1 MDNRLRRESRWR
13 QSRQRREREN
23 ESKIEDDLENTSSHA
38 RSAGINSLDLE
49 LGNTDNTNSTPNDNT
64 NIISTQRRTTL
75 RRRRRYRRGV
85 QSSSNVEEDGEH
97 YDLVEEGK
105 FRDDSYSPR
114 DKPERGIFV
123 NQQPDL
129 EEGKKQEQK
138 EILSPSPT
146 KRMTGAKPPR
156 HSSPLPP
163 TSARLDTSTST
174 SRAVV
179 ERTTAQ
185 PRPSLPIRHHNSSFL
200 RAKPDEKLREKFKNR
215 IRSPGEGIP
224 EVHFIGEI
232 CEGVGFKDTY
242 VSCKYYLEWG
252 KSWSF
257 LAGDADT
264 SQTQYAASD
273 DDGTN
278 VWNHP
283 IDVHFATAS
292 IQGWPRIVMQVW
304 ELDGYGRS
312 ILSGYGF
319 AHLPTNTGYHELEI
333 HCWRPCGSLREELQS
348 YFLGT
353 SSCLVDESVI
363 FGKAWEN
370 RSQLVTISSGVV
382 KMNVN
387 VLLRFFNEHKVA

>member
-1 MDNRLRRESRWR
+1 MEDNRLRRLSRRR

-23 ESKIEDDLENTSSHA
+23 ESKIEDDHV
-38 RSAGINSLDLE
+38 DLE
-49 LGNTDNTNSTPNDNT
+49 IGITDNNNSGPIHSSTPNDNT

-85 QSSSNVEEDGEH
+85 QSSSNVEEDGE
-97 YDLVEEGK
+97 YDNLEEGK
-105 FRDDSYSPR
+105 HRDDSYSPR

-146 KRMTGAKPPR
+146 KRLTSAKPPR

-163 TSARLDTSTST
+163 TSTRHDTTTST
-174 SRAVV
+174 SRAAVV

-185 PRPSLPIRHHNSSFL
+185 PRQSLPIRHHNSSFL

-353 SSCLVDESVI
+353 SSYLVDESVI